1 MRRFPFA
8 VLRQPQLPF
17 WLGLSWLGVGLVGL
31 ILPAGAM
38 AANCSMLSAVGG
50 GTSVSK
56 SIQLD
61 GPLVFPFGRTNFN
74 TDFAV
79 TRPFASYR
87 LNFKST
93 STKAGPFPIQ
103 AYLKFS
109 DGTNLQVV
117 NETFDAQPGEFKQFG
132 PVVPPANKLVSQVNM
147 KVGSG
152 YNANATGFSYTISV
166 YGCR

>member
-1 MRRFPFA
+1 MPRTRSLVALAALTLLSAGLAPGA
-8 VLRQPQLPF
+8 AAASCTYLP
-17 WLGLSWLGVGLVGL
+17 
-31 ILPAGAM
+31 
-38 AANCSMLSAVGG
+38 AVGG

-56 SIQLD
+56 SIQLN

-74 TDFAV
+74 TDFTVNRA
-79 TRPFASYR
+79 FSSYKV
-87 LNFKST
+87 NFKSN
-93 STKAGPFPIQ
+93 SSERGPYPIQ

-117 NETFDAQPGEFKQFG
+117 NETLDARPGQFRQFG
-132 PVVPPANKLVSQVNM
+132 PFYPPSGKLVSQVNV

-166 YGCR
+166 FGCR

>member
-1 MRRFPFA
+1 MPRSLFTLLRPA
-8 VLRQPQLPF
+8 SATALPWLALLLGGVLLT
-17 WLGLSWLGVGLVGL
+17 S
-31 ILPAGAM
+31 GAQ
-38 AANCSMLSAVGG
+38 AATCSKLNAVGG

-79 TRPFASYR
+79 TRPYNSYR

-132 PVVPPANKLVSQVNM
+132 PVLPPANKLVSQVNM

>member
-1 MRRFPFA
+1 MPRTLSLATFA
-8 VLRQPQLPF
+8 SLSALAM
-17 WLGLSWLGVGLVGL
+17 GLA
-31 ILPAGAM
+31 PGA
-38 AANCSMLSAVGG
+38 AAASCTYLTAVGG

-56 SIQLD
+56 SIQLN

-74 TDFAV
+74 TDFTVSRAYS
-79 TRPFASYR
+79 SYKV
-87 LNFKST
+87 NFKST

-117 NETFDAQPGEFKQFG
+117 NETLDAQPGQFRQFG
-132 PVVPPANKLVSQVNM
+132 PFHPPAGKLVSQVNV

-166 YGCR
+166 FGCR

>member
-1 MRRFPFA
+1 MLHRHRYHLAGFA
-8 VLRQPQLPF
+8 AVPLLLLVMAPAVRAQRCVYLP
-17 WLGLSWLGVGLVGL
+17 
-31 ILPAGAM
+31 
-38 AANCSMLSAVGG
+38 AVGG

-74 TDFAV
+74 TDFTV
-79 TRPFASYR
+79 TEPFRSYKV
-87 LNFKST
+87 NFRST
-93 STKAGPFPIQ
+93 SSKAGPYPIQ

-109 DGTNLQVV
+109 DGSNLQVV
-117 NETFDAQPGEFKQFG
+117 NETLNAQPGQFRQFG
-132 PVVPPANKLVSQVNM
+132 PFQPPAGKLVTQVNV

-166 YGCR
+166 FGCR